1 MSVLGK
7 SEHPLAQDVAEDL
20 RRAGADAAA
29 AGDQRVELPLAV
41 VRGERAR
48 RGDLRVGR
56 DDWGGDVGQLLVHL
70 APEELGGR
78 ALGPRVR
85 ALEDPGETAV
95 AVELETALGDLKS
108 RDLLAEHGVLGYWLA
123 VLHGAL
129 RQRDQALESDA
140 KADVAD
146 HGQDIPLVGER
157 RDGHAPPLV
166 DLADD
171 VGCWH
176 ADALEEDLVELGLA
190 RDLLERPDADARRLH
205 IDEDEGDALVLGRAG
220 VRADEVEAPV
230 GDMGHAGP
238 DLLTVDDVPVA
249 IEDGARLEVGQVAAG
264 VGLGEALAPELLGVE
279 DLA

>member
-7 SEHPLAQDVAEDL
+7 SEHPLAQDGAEEL
-20 RRAGADAAA
+20 RRAGADPAA

-48 RGDLRVGR
+48 RGDLRVGP
-56 DDWGGDVGQLLVHL
+56 DDLGGDVGQLLVHL

-95 AVELETALGDLKS
+95 AVELETALGDLES

-146 HGQDIPLVGER
+146 HGQKTPLAGE
-157 RDGHAPPLV
+157 
-166 DLADD
+166 
-171 VGCWH
+171 
-176 ADALEEDLVELGLA
+176 
-190 RDLLERPDADARRLH
+190 
-205 IDEDEGDALVLGRAG
+205 G
-220 VRADEVEAPV
+220 VRATSPT
-230 GDMGHAGP
+230 
-238 DLLTVDDVPVA
+238 LLDATA
-249 IEDGARLEVGQVAAG
+249 
-264 VGLGEALAPELLGVE
+264 
-279 DLA
+279 